1 MSFLTKIF
9 GDPNTRVV
17 AKFKPIVDAI
27 NALESEMQKLSD
39 EQLRA
44 KTTEFKERIAKCA
57 PLDELLPQVFAV
69 GREVSRRVLKMRHF
83 DVQLVGGI
91 VLHKGQIA
99 EMRTGEGKTLVAS
112 LPLYLNALQG
122 KGCHL
127 VTVNDYL
134 ARRDAEWMGPLY
146 AALGMK
152 VGVLNHEISYLFE
165 PKVGGRTS
173 HLGSGEELR
182 KVPRR
187 EAYADI
193 TYGTNNEFGFDY
205 LRDNM
210 VGSLEQMAQ
219 RPLSFAMID
228 EIDSILIDEA
238 RTPLII
244 SAPEAEASKDY
255 YKYAQVITQ
264 LTPSADFNVDE
275 KMRAATFTDM
285 GISNLAKALGRDPWA
300 TNDIETVFHLEAALK
315 ARTLFARDKEYVVKN
330 DEVIIV
336 DEFTGRLMVGR
347 RYSEGLHQAI
357 EAKERVSIQQESQTL
372 GTVTFQNLFR
382 MYQKLAGMTGTALT
396 EAEEFSKIY
405 KLEVVSIPTNRAM
418 IRKDAPDKIYKT
430 EAAKFNAIVQ
440 DVKARHAH
448 GQPVLIGTIS
458 IEKNEV
464 LSQLMAQQGINCEV
478 LNAKNHEREGEI
490 IAQAGRMGAVTVAT
504 NMAGRGVDIILGGK
518 LDPSVGAAHP
528 EALPVLRSSSATED
542 GAKGWQEAHDK
553 VVSLGGLHIIGTE
566 RHESRRI
573 DNQLR
578 GRAGRQGDPGSSQFF
593 LSLDDDLMRI
603 FGSNRIKGVMER
615 LGMPEDMPIE
625 HSMVSKSIASAQH
638 KVEGHNFDLRK
649 HLLEYDDVLN
659 KHREIFYKKRLEVLQ
674 HERINDSILAMINKE
689 LERVVLFHTAD
700 QDERQWNMKEI
711 TEVAGTIVPLPHE
724 VKEKLQDLKSLVG
737 DVPPDVAARTALI
750 EYLSTHITAYYKN
763 LEEKLTAHDPK
774 LMGRVERSVVL
785 RAMDTLW
792 VDHLSAID
800 YLRAGIGLQG
810 YGQRDPLVEYK
821 REAYQ
826 LFTQLLSS
834 IDQQVVYGIF
844 KFAEAHLNFATQN
857 LSGQAQE
864 QGILLKR
871 QGITLGAPAKAMNG
885 KGVSMRSTDT
895 VPAKVR
901 TLEGSKV
908 GRNDLCPCGSGK
920 KYKKCHGD

>member
-9 GDPNTRVV
+9 GDPNQRVV
-17 AKFKPIVDAI
+17 AKFQPLVNII
-27 NALESEMQKLSD
+27 NGLENAMQQLDDEALKN
-39 EQLRA
+39 
-44 KTTEFKERIAKCA
+44 KTQEFKKRLSEGAT
-57 PLDELLPQVFAV
+57 LDDILPEVFAV
-69 GREVSRRVLKMRHF
+69 GREASRRVLKMRHF
-83 DVQLVGGI
+83 DVQLVGGM
-91 VLHKGQIA
+91 VLHRGQIA
-99 EMRTGEGKTLVAS
+99 EMKTGEGKTLVAS
-112 LPLYLNALQG
+112 LPLYLNALSG
-122 KGCHL
+122 HGVHL

-146 AALGMK
+146 AALGMS
-152 VGVLNHEISYLFE
+152 VGVLNHEKSYFFT
-165 PKVGGRTS
+165 PTIAGRTT

-182 KVPRR
+182 SVPRR
-187 EAYADI
+187 EAYAADI

-210 VGSLEQMAQ
+210 VGSLEQMVQ
-219 RPLSFAMID
+219 RALHFAMVD

-255 YKYAQVITQ
+255 YKYAAVVAGLAAT
-264 LTPSADFNVDE
+264 ADFNVDE
-275 KMRAATFTDM
+275 KMRAATFTDA
-285 GISNLAKALGRDPWA
+285 GIATLATSLGRDPWKD
-300 TNDIETVFHLEAALK
+300 NDIETVFHLEAALK
-315 ARTLFARDKEYVVKN
+315 ARTLFNRDKEYVVKD

-382 MYQKLAGMTGTALT
+382 MYTKLAGMTGTALT
-396 EAEEFSKIY
+396 EAEEFAKIY
-405 KLEVVSIPTNRAM
+405 KLEVVAIPPNRPTV
-418 IRKDAPDKIYKT
+418 RKDVADKIYKN
-430 EAAKFNAIVQ
+430 EPAKFKAIVQ
-440 DVKARHAH
+440 EVKERHSK

-464 LSQLMAQQGINCEV
+464 LSQLLAQQGIVCQV

-490 IAQAGRMGAVTVAT
+490 IAQAGREGTVTVAT

-518 LDPSVGAAHP
+518 LDPGADTA
-528 EALPVLRSSSATED
+528 S
-542 GAKGWQEAHDK
+542 WQEAHDR
-553 VVSLGGLHIIGTE
+553 VVAFGGLHIMGTE

-625 HSMVSKSIASAQH
+625 HGMVSKSIASAQH
-638 KVEGHNFDLRK
+638 KVEGHNFDIRK

-674 HERINDSILAMINKE
+674 HERINDTILEMVNKE
-689 LERVVLFHTAD
+689 VERVTIFHTAD
-700 QDERQWNMKEI
+700 QDEAQWNTKEI
-711 TEVAGTIVPLPHE
+711 AEVVATIVPLSGE
-724 VKEKLQDLKSLVG
+724 AREKLQDLKSLAG
-737 DVPPDVAARTALI
+737 DVPQDVASRTAII
-750 EYLSTHITAYYKN
+750 EYLSGHIATYYKN
-763 LEEKLTAHDPK
+763 LEEKLNAHDHK

-800 YLRAGIGLQG
+800 YLRTGIGLQG

-821 REAYQ
+821 REAYS
-826 LFTQLLSS
+826 LFTQLLTS
-834 IDQQVVYGIF
+834 IDSQVVYSIF
-844 KFAEAHLNFATQN
+844 KFAEAQL
-857 LSGQAQE
+857 QAHTALAEE
-864 QGILLKR
+864 QGMLLKR
-871 QGITLGAPAKAMNG
+871 QGITLGAPAKEMSE
-885 KGVSMRSTDT
+885 KGISTRSPDT

-901 TLEGSKV
+901 TNEGAKV
-908 GRNDLCPCGSGK
+908 GRNDACPCGSGK
-920 KYKKCHGD
+920 KFKKCHGV